1 MKNLDRYRTE
11 KDQLRESLLKYIRK
25 AYRLIPKIDNPKI
38 LDVGCGTGVPTIEL
52 AKLSNGHVTGIDID
66 ESLLDIL
73 RIRIKDAGLKN
84 QVSVLNESIKTMSFQ
99 KESYDIIWSEGAV
112 YVIGFEKSI
121 NSWRKFLKPNGFLVL
136 HDDIKDK
143 SKKLRLIGKYGY
155 KLAAEFDLSFE
166 IWWNEYYS
174 QLEKLVEEYKNKYP
188 NDSYFKSEILSDLNQ
203 VKMCKSTPE
212 VVSSFYAILK
222 KEGL

>member
-1 MKNLDRYRTE
+1 MKNLDRYRNE
-11 KDQLRESLLKYIRK
+11 KEQLRENFLKYTRK
-25 AYRLIPKIDNPKI
+25 AYRLIPKIKNPEI

-66 ESLLDIL
+66 ESLLEIL
-73 RIRIKDAGLKN
+73 RIKIKDLGLTN

-99 KESYDIIWSEGAV
+99 EESFDIIWSEGAV
-112 YVIGFEKSI
+112 FVIGFEKSI
-121 NSWRKFLKPNGFLVL
+121 YSWRKFLKPNGFLVL
-136 HDDIKDK
+136 HDDIKGK
-143 SKKLRLIGKYGY
+143 TKKLGLIGKYGY

-174 QLEKLVEEYKNKYP
+174 SLEKLIEKYKDKYP
-188 NDSYFKSEILSDLNQ
+188 IDSELRSEIESDRNQ

-222 KEGL
+222 KEEL